1 MSSSH
6 ISNVDNI
13 KIIRCIPIIMV
24 PLDSLDY
31 FFFSNLGKIVAKVY
45 TTINCRFSK
54 VVYFQARWIWLGCSR
69 HTAFRHIY
77 SKQNLSRPRRELID
91 FTSVF
96 HGKTLCLCVLQFWDG
111 FLNTGFRKWVSK
123 LQEHWINL
131 IHLRAS
137 PIHFTWKPTS
147 LEKWQLIV

>member
-77 SKQNLSRPRRELID
+77 SKQNLSRPRGELIY

-96 HGKTLCLCVLQFWDG
+96 HGKTLCLCVLQFCYNVNKFYSRNIPCDPKEVPQ
-111 FLNTGFRKWVSK
+111 L
-123 LQEHWINL
+123 HL
-131 IHLRAS
+131 IIKMS
-137 PIHFTWKPTS
+137 
-147 LEKWQLIV
+147 